1 MKKAKKLFIRLVVGI
16 LSVATLLCSAA
27 CGGSGDKIDRSE
39 TTISVRA
46 HKGGYGTSYLNKLK
60 EKFETLYADKG
71 YKVQILTP
79 SADMQG
85 TVVAQEMYSKDDW
98 ADVYFSSE
106 LRVKH
111 GVAGDYGQVF
121 ADMTDL
127 VWNKP
132 AIDFNGK
139 EEGKTIKDKLNVDVS
154 ESVFTYNDRVYCM
167 PLAASLGGIIV
178 NTDKLAKYGYTELPR
193 TSKELFGMFEKIYK
207 TTLDSTSPMRQIY
220 PLTFLGTQ
228 NGYHLH
234 VQTVWLAQYMGID
247 GYNRFMGFF
256 DENGEWRI
264 EDGYK
269 AYEDPALDA
278 LVTNLYEMYDPM
290 YTAPGTLRN
299 DSSAAHAMI
308 MAENSGAV
316 FMAEGDWSYNEI
328 ATDYTGKLDN
338 LAFIS
343 APVISEL
350 GVKLFGAGT
359 SYNYSEEKCEE
370 ILSWTISQLDAGKTI
385 AQIKSAS
392 EEMEYNVKETE
403 IERIQEAR
411 GVYCDRSLSS
421 VGLAI
426 CEKSTKKDIA
436 ALFVRMFCSDDGA
449 VLYNAETN
457 GYTSYV
463 QDFTKMKGNQFSKS
477 YINIRKNPKA
487 HGVYLVTTEL
497 RKQLTA
503 GIGLLPKEYFLAEKI
518 IYQAVTAYDPKTGEL
533 LPNAKE
539 IYRTSAA
546 DYLKAE
552 RNYAS
557 SNWENWVKNISA
569 N

>member
-121 ADMTDL
+121 ADITDL

-256 DENGEWRI
+256 DENGKWRI

-350 GVKLFGAGT
+350 GVSF
-359 SYNYSEEKCEE
+359 S
-370 ILSWTISQLDAGKTI
+370 
-385 AQIKSAS
+385 AQ
-392 EEMEYNVKETE
+392 VL
-403 IERIQEAR
+403 RI
-411 GVYCDRSLSS
+411 
-421 VGLAI
+421 I
-426 CEKSTKKDIA
+426 
-436 ALFVRMFCSDDGA
+436 
-449 VLYNAETN
+449 
-457 GYTSYV
+457 
-463 QDFTKMKGNQFSKS
+463 
-477 YINIRKNPKA
+477 IRKKNAKKYFP
-487 HGVYLVTTEL
+487 GQFLNSMQERPL
-497 RKQLTA
+497 RKLSPY
-503 GIGLLPKEYFLAEKI
+503 PKK
-518 IYQAVTAYDPKTGEL
+518 
-533 LPNAKE
+533 
-539 IYRTSAA
+539 
-546 DYLKAE
+546 
-552 RNYAS
+552 
-557 SNWENWVKNISA
+557 WNITLRKPR
-569 N
+569 